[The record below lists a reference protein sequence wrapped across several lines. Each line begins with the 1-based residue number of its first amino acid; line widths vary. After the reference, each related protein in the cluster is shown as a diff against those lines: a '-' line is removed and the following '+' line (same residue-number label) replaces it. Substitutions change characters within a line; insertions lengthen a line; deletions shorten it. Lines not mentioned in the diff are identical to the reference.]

1 MSQQQTDEQ
10 IRWGVEAL
18 NAEREERRAFQ
29 EEHARDRQR
38 WIDKNPYYY
47 SKVAKLLS
55 HIVEPGRRVL
65 HLRSE
70 TGYFLDAVKPSQ
82 GVGVEIS
89 PSMAELAGQ
98 RYPQLAFD
106 CADPETYVGD
116 APFDYVLCS
125 NITDTTDILAL
136 LGNAAD
142 HCHSRSRLVI
152 YTYNYLWQP
161 LLEWA
166 SRKGLRMPALEP
178 NWLSPDDLECF
189 LNLAGFEL
197 VKTYRAI
204 LCPVR
209 IPFLSECANRFLASL
224 PGLSRLCM
232 TTVVVARPVPKPR
245 PEKELT
251 VSVVVPC
258 KNEEGNIA
266 AAVARIPEMGR
277 GTEIIFCDDKS
288 TDGTAE
294 AVRQA
299 MRDHPDRDIRLVD
312 GPGVCKAQNVW
323 TGFRAAKGDV
333 LMILD
338 ADLTVMPEELPYF
351 FKALAAG
358 TGDFINGSRMIYPMR
373 DMAMKFTNFVGN
385 KIFSLMFS
393 LLLGHYIKDT
403 LCGTKVMWREDFSR
417 LEPLIGSWGIKD
429 LWGDYDLLFGAS
441 KLHLVIHDLPVH
453 YQERLHGV
461 TKMRR
466 VFWNG
471 WRMLRM
477 WWAAWRK
484 LRQSYY

>member
-1 MSQQQTDEQ
+1 MSREQTHPG

-18 NAEREERRAFQ
+18 EAEREQRRSFQ
-29 EEHARDRQR
+29 EDHAKSRQL

-47 SKVAKLLS
+47 GKVAKLLE
-55 HIVEPGRRVL
+55 HIVEPGRSVL
-65 HLRSE
+65 HLRCE
-70 TGYFLDAVKPSQ
+70 TGYFLDAVKPAH

-89 PSMAELAGQ
+89 QTMVDLAKG
-98 RYPQLAFD
+98 RYPHLAFD
-106 CADPETYVGD
+106 CADPQDYAGERT
-116 APFDYVLCS
+116 FDYVLCS

-136 LGNAAD
+136 LANAATQ
-142 HCHSRSRLVI
+142 CHPRSRLVI

-161 LLEWA
+161 VLEWA
-166 SRKGLRMPALEP
+166 SRRGLRMPALEP
-178 NWLSPDDLECF
+178 NWLSPDDLQCF
-189 LNLAGFEL
+189 LALAGFECI
-197 VKTYRAI
+197 KTYRAI
-204 LCPVR
+204 LCPKN
-209 IPFLSECANRFLASL
+209 IPLLSECANRFLAVV
-224 PGLSRLCM
+224 PGLARLCM
-232 TTVVVARPVPKPR
+232 TTVLVARPVPQPR
-245 PEKELT
+245 SVEDLK

-266 AAVARIPEMGR
+266 PAVARIPRMGR
-277 GTEIIFCDDKS
+277 STEILFCDDKS
-288 TDGTAE
+288 TDGTVA

-299 MRDHPDRDIRLVD
+299 IKDHPDREIRLVN
-312 GPGVCKAQNVW
+312 GPGICKAQNVW
-323 TGFRAAKGDV
+323 TGFQAATGDV

-351 FKALAAG
+351 LNALAAG

-373 DMAMKFTNFVGN
+373 VMAMKFANFVGN

-393 LLLGHYIKDT
+393 LLFGHYIKDT
-403 LCGTKVMWREDFSR
+403 LCGTKVLWREDFVR
-417 LEPLIGSWGIKD
+417 LQPLIGTWGIED

-441 KLHLVIHDLPVH
+441 KQHLVIHDLPVH

-484 LRQSYY
+484 LRQSYH